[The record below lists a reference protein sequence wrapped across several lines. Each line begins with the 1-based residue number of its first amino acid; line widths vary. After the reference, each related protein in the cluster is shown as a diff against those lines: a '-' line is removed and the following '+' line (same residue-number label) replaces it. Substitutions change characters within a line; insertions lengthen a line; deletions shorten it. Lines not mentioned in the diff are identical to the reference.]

1 MKILNSILSVIC
13 LYIFATGFANAALTV
28 VNDEFGIP
36 ASRLLQVESAGVME
50 NDRLDGENAIEF
62 GVTVTLIPDSGPTK
76 GTMTCSGTSLQLC
89 ADGSFEY
96 VPNEDPES
104 GEVFDGSDT
113 FQYLASSVSGETA
126 IGVVT
131 LTACE
136 GGAGASQYTCWMESA
151 FVTKLAQLG
160 SYNLF
165 REGFEGIAWDSVRSI
180 EDSTPETGI
189 ESKGIVWKTNF
200 PLTNGITTGSGS
212 QNGFWGGLDPNHGDP
227 DIPYLALG
235 GIEDAFYGPLCI
247 DGPTPISDACFLHDG
262 LSGSGTAL
270 FAVGGYF
277 SDIGGTP
284 GNISVVLD
292 SGSLLNIGK
301 KQVPDYEFFG
311 IIETSGFTSFQF
323 IEVDG
328 KYGRKFLF
336 LWMIL
341 LLQQLE

>member
-136 GGAGASQYTCWMESA
+136 GGAG
-151 FVTKLAQLG
+151 
-160 SYNLF
+160 
-165 REGFEGIAWDSVRSI
+165 
-180 EDSTPETGI
+180 
-189 ESKGIVWKTNF
+189 
-200 PLTNGITTGSGS
+200 NGIHLRNLVIHLRIWFCARSNLLPRDYAVMGSAS
-212 QNGFWGGLDPNHGDP
+212 
-227 DIPYLALG
+227 
-235 GIEDAFYGPLCI
+235 
-247 DGPTPISDACFLHDG
+247 
-262 LSGSGTAL
+262 
-270 FAVGGYF
+270 
-277 SDIGGTP
+277 
-284 GNISVVLD
+284 
-292 SGSLLNIGK
+292 
-301 KQVPDYEFFG
+301 
-311 IIETSGFTSFQF
+311 
-323 IEVDG
+323 
-328 KYGRKFLF
+328 
-336 LWMIL
+336 
-341 LLQQLE
+341 